1 MSMTYL
7 AAVPLLLILYIYAGY
22 PIVLKIASLLKA
34 KGDVEIP
41 KDRDEWPTLSIV
53 VTAHNAAHLISEK
66 LSNLSSIEYQGEMD
80 INFVLDGCTDQT
92 ASKIQEFANLVPWD
106 VHVIE
111 TEQRNGKEVAIRNAM
126 PRFRGEALMF
136 SDADAE
142 LKPDAVLELVKKLKQ
157 PDVGVVCGRELHLS
171 REKNSAG
178 EGQGMFYRYEDLIK
192 RMQEKCTSMCYI
204 QGGVF
209 AMWRDLYPKEIPVGC
224 TQDGIIAFDTILSG
238 KRVAYQPSAVS
249 QEYYDIDM
257 KADFSRR
264 IRTVNRAFYSVCCRR
279 QIFNPLRAGWYGI
292 HVLSAR
298 VLRWM
303 VVPIAL
309 LSFALLC
316 YAASMGDRLALLGLA
331 CFLVWTVAA
340 LIGFA
345 MEVAGKRMTCF
356 YVPFYFSY
364 IHIAAMLGVLQVVF
378 GKRTATWNPTG

>member
-7 AAVPLLLILYIYAGY
+7 AAVPLLLILYVYAGY
-22 PIVLKIASLLKA
+22 PIVLKIASLLHARKDA
-34 KGDVEIP
+34 EIP
-41 KDRDEWPTLSIV
+41 KDADWPTLSIV
-53 VTAHNAAHLISEK
+53 VTVYNAAHLIEEK
-66 LSNLSSIEYQGEMD
+66 LKNLSSIEYPGEMD

-92 ASKIQEFANLVPWD
+92 AANVQEFSHLVPWN
-106 VHVIE
+106 VRVVEAEH
-111 TEQRNGKEVAIRNAM
+111 RNGKEVAIRNAM
-126 PRFRGEALMF
+126 PNFQGEVLMF

-142 LKPDAVLELVKKLKQ
+142 MQPDAVLELVKKLKQ
-157 PDVGVVCGRELHLS
+157 QDVGVVCGRELHLS

-178 EGQGMFYRYEDLIK
+178 EGQGMFYRYEEHIK
-192 RMQEKCTSMCYI
+192 RMQEQCASMCYI

-224 TQDGIIAFDTILSG
+224 TQDGIIAFDAVLSG

-264 IRTVNRAFYSVCCRR
+264 IRTVSRAFYSVCCRR
-279 QIFNPLRAGWYGI
+279 QIFNPFRAGWYGM

-309 LSFALLC
+309 VSFVLLC
-316 YAASMGDRLALLGLA
+316 SAASMGDRLAFLGLG
-331 CFLVWTVAA
+331 CFFVWTVAA

-345 MEVAGKRMTCF
+345 LEAAGKRMTCF

-364 IHIAAMLGVLQVVF
+364 IHIAAMLGVLQVML

>member
-41 KDRDEWPTLSIV
+41 KDRDGWPTLSIV

-92 ASKIQEFANLVPWD
+92 ASKIQEFANLIPWD

-224 TQDGIIAFDTILSG
+224 TQDGICLLYTSPSPRD
-238 KRVAYQPSAVS
+238 KRQSRMPS
-249 QEYYDIDM
+249 
-257 KADFSRR
+257 
-264 IRTVNRAFYSVCCRR
+264 
-279 QIFNPLRAGWYGI
+279 
-292 HVLSAR
+292 SA
-298 VLRWM
+298 
-303 VVPIAL
+303 
-309 LSFALLC
+309 
-316 YAASMGDRLALLGLA
+316 
-331 CFLVWTVAA
+331 
-340 LIGFA
+340 
-345 MEVAGKRMTCF
+345 
-356 YVPFYFSY
+356 
-364 IHIAAMLGVLQVVF
+364 
-378 GKRTATWNPTG
+378 